1 MSVDEIT
8 YQKQINITY
17 PDDKKKLDAVDA
29 TNEVLDLCERKL
41 RFTNYV
47 MLLLLFKMENERI
60 EYLIE

>member
-17 PDDKKKLDAVDA
+17 PDDKKKLDAVDD